1 MNRREFFKLSALAI
15 SITQGMPQFL
25 AKAAALADDDKTLVV
40 LQLSGGN
47 DGLNTLV
54 PFTNGAYYAARPN
67 IAISKK
73 DVIPVSADLGMHPSL
88 LKFAKFFDDGQ
99 LAWIENVGYP
109 NPNRSHFASMAI
121 WNTADASGM
130 GRDGWISKI
139 SEEIGDPFCATQ
151 LGGSPVLAMRNSNG
165 SLPAI
170 RSLEG
175 FKLNISAGLEPAY
188 NSILALS
195 RTGEADFI
203 KKSNQQMIANTQ
215 WLSQQISGYSPAVK
229 YPESKIAKRLEESA
243 SLIATGENQRVIYL
257 TQGGFDTHA
266 DQRNNQDRLL
276 LEIAEALAAFQED
289 LRLQGLD
296 DKVMVLAFSEFGRR
310 VAENASGGTDHGQGS
325 VMFALGKNVKGGI
338 YGDSPDLENLSQG
351 DIKYKQDFRGV
362 YASALDN
369 WLKISSTEVLGQ
381 NFDGPSYI

>member
-1 MNRREFFKLSALAI
+1 MNRREFLKLSALAI
-15 SITQGMPQFL
+15 TVTQGMPQFL

-67 IAISKK
+67 IAISKQ
-73 DVIPVSADLGMHPSL
+73 DVIPISADLGMHPNL
-88 LKFAKFFDDGQ
+88 RKLAKYFDDGQ
-99 LAWIENVGYP
+99 LAWMENVGYP
-109 NPNRSHFASMAI
+109 NSNRSHFASMAI
-121 WNTADASGM
+121 WHTADTEASQK
-130 GRDGWISKI
+130 DGWISKI
-139 SEEIGDPFCATQ
+139 SDEIGDPFCATQ
-151 LGGSPVLAMRNSNG
+151 LGGSPVLAIKNSNG

-170 RSLEG
+170 RNLAG
-175 FKLNISAGLEPAY
+175 FKLDISNRLEPGF
-188 NSILALS
+188 NNILALS

-203 KKSNQQMIANTQ
+203 KRSSQQMITNTQ
-215 WLSQQISGYSPAVK
+215 RLSTQITNYKSAVS
-229 YPESKIAKRLEESA
+229 YPETKIAKRLQEAA
-243 SLIATGENQRVIYL
+243 SLIATGENQRVVYL
-257 TQGGFDTHA
+257 SQGGFDTHA

-296 DKVMVLAFSEFGRR
+296 DKVMVLGFSEFGRR
-310 VAENASGGTDHGQGS
+310 VAENASAGTDHGQGG
-325 VMFALGKNVKGGI
+325 VMFAFGKNVKGGI
-338 YGDSPDLENLSQG
+338 YGDSPDLENLAQG

-369 WLKISSTEVLGQ
+369 WLKISSAEVLGQ
-381 NFDGPSYI
+381 NFNGPSYI